1 MKRLFVTLAFLA
13 FVVKSFAQDLC
24 GTPAITNIENV
35 KKLNS
40 PRNRTSKSFYILKVY
55 FHVIRSTSGAGGVS
69 TSDVTSAYSRL
80 NSDFNSHGIYFSWDG
95 IIDPIDN
102 DTYYNNIPTTNIFYE
117 NNHTNGIDIYLYPAD
132 PNYSTPIIGLAN
144 GVGMSSEFYIVGR
157 VSGIPACTTST
168 ISHEMGHVLNLWHTH
183 HGTYDE
189 GGNDNPCP
197 ELVNGNNSSTCG
209 DYIEDTPADPRLSTL
224 NVYNCVY
231 IGYGTDANDQ
241 AYNPDVDL
249 IMSYAPKS
257 CRTRFS
263 AKQGERMR
271 ESIATLS
278 YLIQTQCQL
287 SITGCSNVCSTESYS
302 IQNFPYG
309 STVVWSTSNSN
320 LTIVSG
326 QGTGTATFQKNAN
339 GACVVTAQVS
349 FGSSTLDLTKDVWA
363 GVPSA
368 PTILGWPNTNMF
380 LANSQYQ
387 LYASV
392 NSQAQVLEYQWD
404 VVRGATITSGGNT
417 NSPIFTM
424 NPNGTVRIGVR
435 ARNACGWGPYTYLN
449 GGITND
455 NGQTPINSP
464 GNNIVNIPLPEDG
477 EYEITLWNNNR
488 LIRTVKTTQSSY
500 DVDLNNL
507 PPDLYIIKVA
517 KDGKR
522 IYQLKI
528 FSR

>member
-1 MKRLFVTLAFLA
+1 MLLEAPQGQEVLVLQMLQVHTA
-13 FVVKSFAQDLC
+13 DLI
-24 GTPAITNIENV
+24 AILIVME
-35 KKLNS
+35 S
-40 PRNRTSKSFYILKVY
+40 I
-55 FHVIRSTSGAGGVS
+55 
-69 TSDVTSAYSRL
+69 
-80 NSDFNSHGIYFSWDG
+80 SWDG

-189 GGNDNPCP
+189 GGNDNPC
-197 ELVNGNNSSTCG
+197 
-209 DYIEDTPADPRLSTL
+209 
-224 NVYNCVY
+224 
-231 IGYGTDANDQ
+231 
-241 AYNPDVDL
+241 
-249 IMSYAPKS
+249 
-257 CRTRFS
+257 
-263 AKQGERMR
+263 
-271 ESIATLS
+271 
-278 YLIQTQCQL
+278 
-287 SITGCSNVCSTESYS
+287 
-302 IQNFPYG
+302 
-309 STVVWSTSNSN
+309 
-320 LTIVSG
+320 
-326 QGTGTATFQKNAN
+326 
-339 GACVVTAQVS
+339 
-349 FGSSTLDLTKDVWA
+349 
-363 GVPSA
+363 
-368 PTILGWPNTNMF
+368 
-380 LANSQYQ
+380 
-387 LYASV
+387 
-392 NSQAQVLEYQWD
+392 

>member
-1 MKRLFVTLAFLA
+1 
-13 FVVKSFAQDLC
+13 
-24 GTPAITNIENV
+24 
-35 KKLNS
+35 
-40 PRNRTSKSFYILKVY
+40 
-55 FHVIRSTSGAGGVS
+55 
-69 TSDVTSAYSRL
+69 
-80 NSDFNSHGIYFSWDG
+80 
-95 IIDPIDN
+95 
-102 DTYYNNIPTTNIFYE
+102 
-117 NNHTNGIDIYLYPAD
+117 
-132 PNYSTPIIGLAN
+132 
-144 GVGMSSEFYIVGR
+144 
-157 VSGIPACTTST
+157 
-168 ISHEMGHVLNLWHTH
+168 
-183 HGTYDE
+183 
-189 GGNDNPCP
+189 
-197 ELVNGNNSSTCG
+197 
-209 DYIEDTPADPRLSTL
+209 
-224 NVYNCVY
+224 
-231 IGYGTDANDQ
+231 
-241 AYNPDVDL
+241 
-249 IMSYAPKS
+249 
-257 CRTRFS
+257 
-263 AKQGERMR
+263 
-271 ESIATLS
+271 
-278 YLIQTQCQL
+278 
-287 SITGCSNVCSTESYS
+287 
-302 IQNFPYG
+302 
-309 STVVWSTSNSN
+309 
-320 LTIVSG
+320 
-326 QGTGTATFQKNAN
+326 
-339 GACVVTAQVS
+339 
-349 FGSSTLDLTKDVWA
+349 
-363 GVPSA
+363 
-368 PTILGWPNTNMF
+368 MF

-455 NGQTPINSP
+455 NGQTPINSS